1 MSTSI
6 DERIVKMEFDNR
18 QFESG
23 VQTSLSTLDKLKNSL
38 NFDSASKSL
47 SALQE
52 AGKSF
57 QMNDMS
63 KAVETV
69 IVKFDA
75 MSMAAMAAIQN
86 IVNSAIAA
94 GKRIANALT
103 IAPITTGFQ
112 EYETQINATQTILAN
127 TQKEGATIKDVN
139 KALDEL
145 NKYADLTIYNFTE
158 MTKNIGTFTAAG
170 VKLDTSV
177 NAIQGIANLAAVSG
191 STSQQASTAMYQ
203 LSQALSSGTVKLQ
216 DWNSVV
222 NAGMGGKTF
231 QDALMETAR
240 VHGIAID
247 KMVKSEGS
255 FRETLSKGWLTSDI
269 LTETLQHF
277 TTFTDEYNEKTLKAQ
292 GYTDAQIKEI
302 KQLGITATDAATKV
316 KTFTQLW
323 DVLQE
328 AAQSGWSQSWRIIVG
343 DFEQAKSTLTEFS
356 DVLTETINKSSQ
368 SRIDLLTEGLSS
380 GFEQLLSKG
389 IMDRDAYIDSIKEV
403 AKEHGVA
410 VDDIIE
416 KSGSFEDSLKEGWVT
431 SDILKESIQ
440 KLTNETNGLSAKQ
453 LKSKG
458 YTDVQIEALKKLN
471 EEVQNGTINV
481 DELTES
487 IGQMSGRENLMTS
500 LMNIFKAVMSVI
512 TPVKEAFTE
521 IFPPMTGEQLYA
533 ITEAIKNFT
542 EKLILSEN
550 AAKKVKGVMV
560 GWFTLVKPIWTG
572 VANAAK
578 LLGLLASKIIPV
590 LADRFI
596 TVTGYLGNLYY
607 ELCKIIDIN
616 KVMNS
621 VYKGTE
627 TIIDSCV
634 KGLSTL
640 TDSIGYLIQYITGVD
655 FSNFDEV
662 AALIEPWI
670 DKLEIFKK
678 NIIEAFE
685 ALSKGEPESSS
696 AIRSLQA
703 ALVSLKGDLADFSE
717 RTKEVT
723 KRITEFASKVKTFLT
738 PAIVALKDAFK
749 SVTITDLIGTGL
761 LSGIVVFIKK
771 LTDQAG
777 SLTES
782 ISDTLESVRDT
793 LESYQNTLK
802 ANTLLK
808 IAASVSVL
816 AASLVLLT
824 TIDSDRLK
832 SGLIGISVLLGE
844 VVGVLYLLSSDFLK
858 LDFGKTAKAAASMV
872 ILSVALSTLAGALA
886 KCKEFESWD
895 KTFPGL
901 TAMMIMMGS
910 LTAMAISLG
919 KWGGDSDIVKASVG
933 IFIFAAAIKQL
944 AKAIAKFATL
954 NVAEIAKGLTTLAIM
969 LGEISA
975 FIHLTELSELG
986 HAKKTIAEIA
996 VSMIILYE
1004 AVKLFGKLKPEV
1016 LLQGMTVLG
1025 TVLSGLV
1032 IAVRSISGVNVAGST
1047 GTLLALAAAVTALTI
1062 PIFLLGKM
1070 SLLTLAK
1077 GLTSVGLAIAALCIG
1092 LGIIKG
1098 SSGDLAGASIAL
1110 LAMSVA
1116 LTALAVPIKIFG
1128 SMSLF
1133 SIASGL
1139 TAMVASLLV
1148 LGASAKLLVTTS
1160 TALSGLAKSVLFI
1173 GAGALGV
1180 SLAIGAITVALVT
1193 LATLGAGGVAA
1204 IIASLTGLIVGI
1216 TSIMPLIQKA
1226 LVALLAAVLNT
1237 IKDTGPLLIETV
1249 ITLIDGLIQAVA
1261 NHAESIVRGL
1271 IKVVIA
1277 VFKAVLSIIAE
1288 YFGPLAKA
1296 GANAIANL
1304 VKGFGSKIKDVA
1316 SKAKECMKTF
1326 LDNIKSGKYIKDIII
1341 VGHNLIDGFINGIKE
1356 KVSSLPKVVQAVGS
1370 TVLTALKNVLGIH
1383 SPSKETQK
1391 LAKYTIDGFIK
1402 GLEDNKTRLAE
1413 ASDMLGSEV
1422 ITSLED
1428 NLANVMS
1435 QLTYG
1440 QKAMQNFVWAFGDMT
1455 SVEAA
1460 NKSFETARSA
1470 IYDYTKSLYLESD
1483 AYKENAANAK
1493 ALEKERDSLQK
1504 KIDKLSKKTDEESK
1518 KQVKSL
1524 KEDLKETTKEYDKA
1538 QKEITEG
1545 TKEFIKNQRDAYNN
1559 LRDSISESIKSAI
1572 DPMSVSLE
1580 TQIDL
1585 FKEFSSDAEALL
1597 SDTLI
1602 SNMESQVQGITNW
1615 NKNLEELSQRGFAKG
1630 LLDQL
1635 KSMGPTASNYI
1646 QAFMNM
1652 TNEQMIKANEAFEA
1666 SSKLTSQTLIS
1677 NFQESLES
1685 AKQWANDLA
1694 ELAVRGLNEGMIEQL
1709 GKAGTS
1715 SAEYVEAFMSMTA
1728 AQLQEFNQSY
1738 AEYLKLPNNVASSV
1752 MASFAFAGSD
1762 MATAFSQDL
1771 MALSSSES
1779 EQNQQLVTNMKTTGE
1794 NMTQSLKEGV
1804 KSQESSAKS
1813 AATSVGKSVY
1823 NGINSYVSTSKGKS
1837 LGTQMINGL
1846 VKGLNAG
1853 KSSAV
1858 NAAVRVAVAAYE
1870 AACEALDINSPSK
1883 KFEAIGRFADLGL
1896 AQGFRMYSHTVED
1909 EAAAVGS
1916 RSLSTMQQAL
1926 LEVSKYVDGDMEL
1939 NPVVTP
1945 VLNLDNLNS
1954 GLAMMNGMFGSRAI
1968 DFSGIQGRTSAISS
1982 TMNARDSVN
1991 GQSSKEL
1998 QNGAKS
2004 FSFVQNNYSPKA
2016 LSQVDIYRQTKNQF
2030 SAMKGALEG
2039 I

>member
-18 QFESG
+18 QFEAG
-23 VQTSLSTLDKLKNSL
+23 VQTSLSTLDKLKSSL

-47 SALQE
+47 SALQD
-52 AGKSF
+52 AGNSF
-57 QMNDMS
+57 QMNGMN

-75 MSMAAMAAIQN
+75 LSMAAMAAIQN

-103 IAPITTGFQ
+103 IDPIKTGFQ

-139 KALDEL
+139 KALDTL
-145 NKYADLTIYNFTE
+145 NTYADLTIYNFTE

-203 LSQALSSGTVKLQ
+203 LSQALASGTVKLQ

-231 QDALMETAR
+231 QDALVETAR
-240 VHGIAID
+240 VHGISID
-247 KMVKSEGS
+247 KMIKDEGS
-255 FRETLSKGWLTSDI
+255 FRETLSKGWLTSEI

-343 DFEQAKSTLTEFS
+343 DFEQAKATLTEFS
-356 DVLTETINKSSQ
+356 DVLTETINASSQ

-380 GFEQLLSKG
+380 GFEQFINKG
-389 IMDRDAYIDSIKEV
+389 IMDRDAYITSMKEV

-410 VDDIIE
+410 IDDIIE
-416 KSGSFEDSLKEGWVT
+416 KTGSFEDSLKEGWVT
-431 SDILKESIQ
+431 SDILKESMQ
-440 KLTNETNGLSAKQ
+440 KLADETNGLSKKQ
-453 LKSKG
+453 LQSKG
-458 YTDVQIEALKKLN
+458 YTEEQIEALNKLN
-471 EEVQNGTINV
+471 EEVQNGTLNV
-481 DELTES
+481 DQLTES
-487 IGQMSGRENLMTS
+487 IGRMSGRENLMTS
-500 LMNIFKAVMSVI
+500 LMNVFKAVMSVI

-533 ITEAIKNFT
+533 ITEGIKNFT

-550 AAKKVKGVMV
+550 AAKKVKGVV
-560 GWFTLVKPIWTG
+560 AGYLTICKPFITLTKTAVQI
-572 VANAAK
+572 
-578 LLGLLASKIIPV
+578 LGLLASKIIPV
-590 LADRFI
+590 LANAFI
-596 TVTGYLGNLYY
+596 TITGYLGNLYY
-607 ELCKIIDIN
+607 SISKILDVNKLIDLGYKGIEKIIDSAI
-616 KVMNS
+616 
-621 VYKGTE
+621 E
-627 TIIDSCV
+627 
-634 KGLSTL
+634 GLSML
-640 TDSIGYLIQYITGVD
+640 GDAILYLIQCITGIDVT
-655 FSNFDEV
+655 NFEEV
-662 AALIEPWI
+662 ENALIPLL
-670 DKLEIFKK
+670 DKVVVFRDKM
-678 NIIEAFE
+678 IEAFE
-685 ALSKGEPESSS
+685 AIAKGEPKSSS
-696 AIRSLQA
+696 AIRSFQS
-703 ALVSLKGDLADFSE
+703 ALESLKDDFDDFSAGA
-717 RTKEVT
+717 KIVI
-723 KRITEFASKVKTFLT
+723 KRIIEFASKVKEFLT
-738 PAIVALKDAFK
+738 PAALAIKDAFK
-749 SVTITDLIGTGL
+749 GVTVTDLIGTGL
-761 LSGIVVFIKK
+761 LSGIFLFIKN
-771 LTDQAG
+771 LTDKAG
-777 SLTES
+777 S
-782 ISDTLESVRDT
+782 ISDSITDVLEGVRGT

-808 IAASVSVL
+808 IAASVGIL

-832 SGLIGISVLLGE
+832 SGLIGVSTLLGE
-844 VVGVLYLLSSDFLK
+844 VVGVLYLLSSDLLK
-858 LDFGKTAKAAASMV
+858 LDFGKTAKAAAAMV
-872 ILSVALSTLAGALA
+872 ILSASLSVLAGALL

-901 TAMMIMMGS
+901 TAMLIMMGS

-919 KWGGDSDIVKASVG
+919 KWGGDTDIIKASVG
-933 IFIFAAAIKQL
+933 IYIFAAAIKQL

-954 NVAEIAKGLTTLAIM
+954 KVGEIAKGLTTLALM
-969 LGEISA
+969 LAEISV
-975 FIHLTELSELG
+975 FIRLTELSQLG
-986 HAKKTIAEIA
+986 QAKKTIAEIA
-996 VSMIILYE
+996 ISMIVLYE
-1004 AVKLFGKLKPEV
+1004 AVKLFGKLEPKV
-1016 LLQGMTVLG
+1016 LFQGMTVLS
-1025 TVLSGLV
+1025 TVMGGLV
-1032 IAVRSISGVNVAGST
+1032 ASVRAISGANVTGAA
-1047 GTLLALAAAVTALTI
+1047 GTLIALAAAVTALTI
-1062 PIFLLGKM
+1062 PIFLFGKM
-1070 SLLTLAK
+1070 DLWTLAK

-1110 LAMSVA
+1110 LSMSVA
-1116 LTALAVPIKIFG
+1116 LTALAIPIKIFG

-1139 TAMVASLLV
+1139 TAMVSSLLV

-1160 TALSGLAKSVLFI
+1160 TALSGLAKSVLLI

-1193 LATLGAGGVAA
+1193 LSTLGAGGVAA

-1216 TSIMPLIQKA
+1216 TSIMPLIEKA
-1226 LVALLAAVLNT
+1226 LVALLTAVLNT

-1249 ITLIDGLIQAVA
+1249 ITLIDGLIQAIA
-1261 NHAESIVRGL
+1261 NHAESILKGL

-1277 VFKAVLSIIAE
+1277 IFKAVLGIIAE
-1288 YFGPLAKA
+1288 YFGPLFKA
-1296 GANAIANL
+1296 GANAVLNL
-1304 VKGFGSKIKDVA
+1304 IKGFGNNIKDIA

-1326 LDNIKSGKYIKDIII
+1326 IDNIKSAKYIKDIII
-1341 VGHNLIDGFINGIKE
+1341 AGHNLIDGFIQGIKD
-1356 KVSSLPKVVQAVGS
+1356 KISSLPKVVQNVGS
-1370 TVLTALKNVLGIH
+1370 TVLTSLKNVLGIH
-1383 SPSKETQK
+1383 SPSRETQK
-1391 LAKYTIDGFIK
+1391 LAQYTIDGFIK
-1402 GLEDNKTRLAE
+1402 GLNDNKTRLEHA
-1413 ASDMLGSEV
+1413 ASELGETV
-1422 ITSLED
+1422 LNSLSD
-1428 NLANVMS
+1428 DLADVMS
-1435 QLTYG
+1435 ELTYG
-1440 QKAMQNFVWAFGDMT
+1440 QKAIQKFLWYYGDMT
-1455 SVEAA
+1455 SVESA
-1460 NKSFETARSA
+1460 KDSFKVAKNA

-1483 AYKENAANAK
+1483 AYKENVANAK
-1493 ALEKERDSLQK
+1493 ALEKERDALQT
-1504 KIDKLSKKTDEESK
+1504 KIEKLSKKTDEDSK
-1518 KQVKSL
+1518 KQVESL
-1524 KEDLKETTKEYDKA
+1524 KEDLKEAEKA
-1538 QKEITEG
+1538 YKNAENEITEG
-1545 TKEFIKNQRDAYNN
+1545 TKAFIKNQQEAYND

-1585 FKEFSSDAEALL
+1585 FKEFSSDAEEIL

-1602 SNMESQVQGITNW
+1602 SNMESQVKGITDW

-1635 KSMGPTASNYI
+1635 KSMGPTATNYI

-1652 TNEQMIKANEAFEA
+1652 TNEQMIKANEAFAA

-1677 NFQESLES
+1677 NFQESLNS
-1685 AKQWANDLA
+1685 AKQWADDLA

-1752 MASFAFAGSD
+1752 MASFAFAGSG
-1762 MATAFSQDL
+1762 MADAFSEDL
-1771 MALSSSES
+1771 IMFSSSES
-1779 EQNQQLVTNMKTTGE
+1779 EQNQQLVTNMQTTGE
-1794 NMTQSLKEGV
+1794 NMAQGLKEGI
-1804 KSQESSAKS
+1804 KSEESSVTS
-1813 AATSVGKSVY
+1813 TATSVGKSVY
-1823 NGINSYVSTSKGKS
+1823 NGINTYVSTSKGKS

-1846 VKGLNAG
+1846 VKGLESG

-1870 AACEALDINSPSK
+1870 AACAALDINSPSK

-1896 AQGFRMYSHTVED
+1896 ARGFRRFSYTVED
-1909 EAAAVGS
+1909 EAANVGN
-1916 RSLSTMQQAL
+1916 RSLSMMEKSL
-1926 LEVSKYVDGDMEL
+1926 LGISQYVDGNMEL

-1954 GLAMMNGMFGSRAI
+1954 GLAMMNGMFGTQSI
-1968 DFSGIQGRTSAISS
+1968 DFGSIQGRTSVISS
-1982 TMNARDSVN
+1982 RMNNNDSVN
-1991 GQSSKEL
+1991 EQSSKEL
-1998 QNGAKS
+1998 QNGVKT

-2039 I
+2039 

>member
-23 VQTSLSTLDKLKNSL
+23 VQTSLSTLDKLKQSL

-75 MSMAAMAAIQN
+75 LSKAAMAAIQN

-94 GKRIANALT
+94 GKRIATALT
-103 IAPITTGFQ
+103 ITPITTGFE

-139 KALDEL
+139 KALDTL
-145 NKYADLTIYNFTE
+145 NTYADLTIYNFTE

-170 VKLDTSV
+170 VKLETSV

-203 LSQALSSGTVKLQ
+203 LSQALASGTVKLM

-231 QDALMETAR
+231 QDALVETAR

-247 KMVKSEGS
+247 DMIKANGS
-255 FRETLSKGWLTSDI
+255 FRESLQTGWLTSDI

-316 KTFTQLW
+316 KTFSQLW

-343 DFEQAKSTLTEFS
+343 DFEQAKATLTEFS
-356 DVLTETINKSSQ
+356 DVLTETINASSQ

-380 GFEQLLSKG
+380 GFEQLLNKG
-389 IMDRDAYIDSIKEV
+389 IMDRDAYIKSIKEV
-403 AKEHGVA
+403 AKEHDVA
-410 VDDIIE
+410 IDDIIK

-431 SDILKESIQ
+431 ADILKESIQ
-440 KLTNETNGLSAKQ
+440 KLTDETSGLSAKQ

-458 YTDVQIEALKKLN
+458 YTDEQVEALKKLN
-471 EEVQNGTINV
+471 DEVQNGTINV

-487 IGQMSGRENLMTS
+487 IGRMSGRENLMTS

-533 ITEAIKNFT
+533 ITEGIKNFT

-550 AAKKVKGVMV
+550 AAKKVKGVV
-560 GWFTLVKPIWTG
+560 AGWLTLVKPIWTG
-572 VANAAK
+572 VANAIK

-590 LADRFI
+590 LTSAFI
-596 TVTGYLGNLYY
+596 TITGYLGNLYY
-607 ELCKIIDIN
+607 SICKILDVNKLIDL
-616 KVMNS
+616 S
-621 VYKGTE
+621 YKGIE
-627 TIIDSCV
+627 KLIDSAI
-634 KGLSTL
+634 KGLSML
-640 TDSIGYLIQYITGVD
+640 GNAILYLIQCMTGVD
-655 FSNFDEV
+655 VTNFEEV
-662 AALIEPWI
+662 ENALTPLL
-670 DKLEIFKK
+670 DKIVVFRDKM
-678 NIIEAFE
+678 IEAFE
-685 ALSKGEPESSS
+685 AISKGEPESSS
-696 AIRSLQA
+696 AIRSFQA
-703 ALVSLKGDLADFSE
+703 ALTSLKADFADFSA
-717 RTKEVT
+717 RTKEVI
-723 KRITEFASKVKTFLT
+723 KNIVEFASKVKTFLT
-738 PAIVALKDAFK
+738 PAAFAIKDAFK
-749 SVTITDLIGTGL
+749 GVTVTDLIGTGL
-761 LSGIVVFIKK
+761 LSGIFVFIKN
-771 LTDQAG
+771 LTDKAG
-777 SLTES
+777 S
-782 ISDTLESVRDT
+782 ISDSISDVLESVRGT

-808 IAASVSVL
+808 IAASVGVL

-832 SGLIGISVLLGE
+832 SGLIGISTLLGE
-844 VVGVLYLLSSDFLK
+844 VVGVLYLLSSDLLK
-858 LDFGKTAKAAASMV
+858 LDFGKTAKAAAAMV
-872 ILSVALSTLAGALA
+872 ILSASLSVLASALL

-895 KTFPGL
+895 QTFPGL
-901 TAMMIMMGS
+901 AAMMIMMGS

-933 IFIFAAAIKQL
+933 IYIFAAAIKQL
-944 AKAIAKFATL
+944 AKAIAKFASL
-954 NVAEIAKGLTTLAIM
+954 DAIEIGKGLTTLAVM
-969 LGEISA
+969 LAEISA
-975 FIHLTELSELG
+975 FIKLTELSQLG
-986 HAKKTIAEIA
+986 QAKKTIAEIA
-996 VSMIILYE
+996 ISMIVLYE
-1004 AVKLFGKLKPEV
+1004 AVKLFGKLKPKV
-1016 LLQGMTVLG
+1016 LLQGMTVLSSVMAG
-1025 TVLSGLV
+1025 MVV
-1032 IAVRSISGVNVAGST
+1032 AVRSISGTNVTGAA
-1047 GTLLALAAAVTALTI
+1047 GTLIALAAAVTALTI
-1062 PIFLLGKM
+1062 PIFILGKM
-1070 SLLTLAK
+1070 SLVTLAK
-1077 GLTSVGLAIAALCIG
+1077 GLTSVGLAIAALCVG

-1128 SMSLF
+1128 SMSLI
-1133 SIASGL
+1133 SVATGL
-1139 TAMVASLLV
+1139 AAMVSSLLV

-1160 TALSGLAKSVLFI
+1160 TALSGLAKSVLLI

-1180 SLAIGAITVALVT
+1180 SLAIGAITVALIT
-1193 LATLGAGGVAA
+1193 LSTLGAGGVAA
-1204 IIASLTGLIVGI
+1204 IIASLAGLIVGI
-1216 TSIMPLIQKA
+1216 TSIMPLIEKV
-1226 LVALLAAVLNT
+1226 LVALLTAVLNT

-1249 ITLIDGLIQAVA
+1249 ITLIDGVIQAVA

-1277 VFKAVLSIIAE
+1277 IFKAVLTIIAE

-1304 VKGFGSKIKDVA
+1304 VKGIGSKIGDVT

-1326 LDNIKSGKYIKDIII
+1326 IDNVKSAKHIKDII
-1341 VGHNLIDGFINGIKE
+1341 VAGHNLIDGFIQGIKE
-1356 KVSSLPKVVQAVGS
+1356 KISSLPKVVQAVGS

-1402 GLEDNKTRLAE
+1402 GLDDNKTRLE
-1413 ASDMLGSEV
+1413 KASDALGKTV
-1422 ITSLED
+1422 LQSLED

-1435 QLTYG
+1435 SLTYG
-1440 QKAMQNFVWAFGDMT
+1440 QKAMQKFVWAFGDMT
-1455 SVEAA
+1455 SVKAA
-1460 NKSFETARSA
+1460 KKSFETAKNA

-1483 AYKENAANAK
+1483 AYKENVANAK
-1493 ALEKERDSLQK
+1493 ALEKERDTLQK

-1524 KEDLKETTKEYDKA
+1524 KEDLKETTKEYKKA

-1545 TKEFIKNQRDAYNN
+1545 TKEFIKNQREAYNT
-1559 LRDSISESIKSAI
+1559 LRDSISESIKSSI
-1572 DPMSVSLE
+1572 DPMSASLD

-1585 FKEFSSDAEALL
+1585 FKEFSSDAEEIL

-1635 KSMGPTASNYI
+1635 KSMGPTATNYI
-1646 QAFMNM
+1646 QAFMDM
-1652 TNEQMIKANEAFEA
+1652 TNEQMIKANEAFAA

-1677 NFQESLES
+1677 NFQQSLND
-1685 AKQWANDLA
+1685 AKQWASDLA

-1709 GKAGTS
+1709 GKAGTN

-1728 AQLQEFNQSY
+1728 AQLQEFNKSY

-1752 MASFAFAGSD
+1752 MATFAFAGSD
-1762 MATAFSQDL
+1762 MADAFSQDL
-1771 MALSSSES
+1771 ITFSSSDS
-1779 EQNQQLVTNMKTTGE
+1779 EQNQQLVTNMQTTGE
-1794 NMTQSLKEGV
+1794 NMTQALSEGV
-1804 KSQESSAKS
+1804 KSQESTAKS
-1813 AATSVGKSVY
+1813 TATSVGKSVY
-1823 NGINSYVSTSKGKS
+1823 NGVKTYVSTSKGKS

-1846 VKGLNAG
+1846 VKGLEAG

-1926 LEVSKYVDGDMEL
+1926 LEVSKYVNGDMEL

-1968 DFSGIQGRTSAISS
+1968 DFSGIQGRTSVISS
-1982 TMNARDSVN
+1982 TMNSKGFADS
-1991 GQSSKEL
+1991 QSSKEL
-1998 QNGAKS
+1998 QNGVKT

-2039 I
+2039 